1 LGVFKLSDRNLD
13 FGKFNVPDKNRSFPG
28 FLWLV
33 YDRDSTFQLLQ
44 IIAAYL
50 FMKIDQYL
58 MPAPIIERQSEG
70 VL

>member
-1 LGVFKLSDRNLD
+1 MH
-13 FGKFNVPDKNRSFPG
+13 
-28 FLWLV
+28 
-33 YDRDSTFQLLQ
+33 YDRLMTGYSTFQSLQ

-70 VL
+70 VV

>member
-1 LGVFKLSDRNLD
+1 LCSDGNLD
-13 FGKFNVPDKNRSFPG
+13 FERFNVPDNTG
-28 FLWLV
+28 FFHGFFTV
-33 YDRDSTFQLLQ
+33 DDRDSTFQSLQ

-50 FMKIDQYL
+50 FMKIHQYL

>member
-1 LGVFKLSDRNLD
+1 LEKRSL
-13 FGKFNVPDKNRSFPG
+13 NVPENAG
-28 FLWLV
+28 FFHGFFSTV
-33 YDRDSTFQLLQ
+33 DDRDSTFQLLQ

-70 VL
+70 VV

>member
-1 LGVFKLSDRNLD
+1 MLIAG
-13 FGKFNVPDKNRSFPG
+13 
-28 FLWLV
+28 

-50 FMKIDQYL
+50 FMNIHQYL

-70 VL
+70 VV